1 MVKTVK
7 ARAARASQITE
18 VLGSGGVIVPVSGG
32 GYGVLGFDREELG
45 RSVGR
50 LFRPVGAV
58 ADAPAPEA
66 VARAKLERLL
76 EQGAAVVVDRAGT
89 GYLLLQDGPV
99 RDAVAAA
106 GRPVWLAVP
115 DDVSGLAELLD
126 ELGDRVALALVREG
140 SPGPGPA
147 VVDLAGEPAVVD
159 RRGTPAI
166 LELERELGGLV
177 KLGPDV
183 FFSVLVVCTGN
194 SCRSP
199 MAAGILSGMLTGER
213 VLVGSAGTDAPEGA
227 PATKFAVEVAAEMGA
242 DITAHRAQQL
252 SPEMMAAADL
262 ILVMERYHEEW
273 IAGRAPEARARVRFI
288 AGYPQGGGEIADPVG
303 RSLEFYRETALLMKA
318 GLMRV
323 AAEVKRRLQ

>member
-1 MVKTVK
+1 MAKIVK
-7 ARAARASQITE
+7 AKAARASQVVE
-18 VLGSGGVIVPVSGG
+18 ALAGGGVIVPVSS
-32 GYGVLGFDREELG
+32 GYGVLGFDRGELD
-45 RSVGR
+45 RRVGR
-50 LFRPVGAV
+50 TFRPA
-58 ADAPAPEA
+58 ADLPSLESGL
-66 VARAKLERLL
+66 RAKTERLL
-76 EQGAAVVVDRAGT
+76 ELGAAVIADSSGA
-89 GYLLLQDGPV
+89 GYLLLQEEPG
-99 RDAVAAA
+99 RSAVAAA

-115 DDVSGLAELLD
+115 DDVSGLPELLD
-126 ELGDRVALALVREG
+126 ELGDWAVLAVSRDG
-140 SPGPGPA
+140 PPGPGPA
-147 VVDLAGEPAVVD
+147 VVDLRQEPAVVD

-177 KLGPDV
+177 RLGPDV

-199 MAAGILSGMLTGER
+199 MAAGMLSRMLSGER
-213 VLVGSAGTDAPEGA
+213 VLVGSAGTDAPEGS

-252 SPEMMAAADL
+252 SLEMIEAADL

-273 IAGRAPEARARVRFI
+273 VVARAPDARSRVRFI
-288 AGYPQGGGEIADPVG
+288 AGYPQGGGEVADPVG

>member
-1 MVKTVK
+1 
-7 ARAARASQITE
+7 
-18 VLGSGGVIVPVSGG
+18 VILPVSGG
-32 GYGVLGFDREELG
+32 YGVIGLDREELS
-45 RSVGR
+45 RRVGR
-50 LFRPVGAV
+50 TFRLVSSV
-58 ADAPAPEA
+58 AEVPAQVSVE
-66 VARAKLERLL
+66 RTKIERLL
-76 EQGAAVVVDRAGT
+76 TLGAAVVVGAATPGCV
-89 GYLLLQDGPV
+89 LMQASPGPELV
-99 RDAVAAA
+99 SAA

-115 DDVSGLAELLD
+115 DDVSGLSELLD
-126 ELGDRVALALVREG
+126 ELGNWATLAVVGEG
-140 SPGPGPA
+140 PVGSGPA
-147 VVDLAGEPAVVD
+147 VLDLTRQPAVVD

-177 KLGPDV
+177 RLGPEV

-199 MAAGILSGMLTGER
+199 MAAGMLSRMLSGER

-227 PATKFAVEVAAEMGA
+227 PATKYAVEVAAEMGA

-252 SPEMMAAADL
+252 LPEMIEAADL

-273 IAGRAPEARARVRFI
+273 IGERVPGARARVRFI
-288 AGYPQGGGEIADPVG
+288 AGYPQAGGEIADPVG

-323 AAEVKRRLQ
+323 AAEVRQRLR